1 MGLTKISG
9 HTLYFFWV
17 MCGHQSVGWVEQ
29 MRQLL
34 CTGYGILTWMARQG
48 FQALS
53 LLSISSLAL
62 TKNGKGGEWRLFS
75 MLTPWSIQMMDL
87 IFSLRNFYEGLCHSP
102 PLPKS
107 TTLIKL
113 SREFGSSISPLILF
127 QIYCSDINLICYII
141 CSGSWTHFLF
151 FKYTQ
156 FIWFFRFGF

>member
-1 MGLTKISG
+1 MLDAHVGSSDGAHQNFRAYTLLLLGDVWAPISRMSW
-9 HTLYFFWV
+9 TDEAASLY
-17 MCGHQSVGWVEQ
+17 
-29 MRQLL
+29 RL
-34 CTGYGILTWMARQG
+34 WMARQG

-53 LLSISSLAL
+53 LLSNSSLAL

-75 MLTPWSIQMMDL
+75 MLTLWSIQMMDL

-113 SREFGSSISPLILF
+113 SREFGSSISSLILF

-151 FKYTQ
+151 FK
-156 FIWFFRFGF
+156 